1 MLVHLP
7 VLQVIVPLMAA
18 PLCLILKRVQLVWLF
33 TLLVSGIA
41 FLISVLLLQQVM
53 SSGTIIYE
61 LGGWE
66 APWGIEYRIDKL
78 NAFLLLIITGISTVV
93 LFAAQTSIEK
103 EISQDKHTVFYV
115 LYLLSLTG
123 MLGIVATGDAFN
135 VFVFLEI
142 SSLSAYALIALGKD
156 RRALWAA
163 YQYLIMGTIGATF
176 ILIGIGLMYQ
186 MTGTLNMEDLSQRLP
201 EVAQTRTVFT
211 AYAFVIVGIC
221 LKLAMFPLHLW
232 LPNAYA
238 YAPSIVTAFF
248 AATATKVAIYL
259 LIRFTFSVFGLS
271 FSFTTLPL
279 QIIFMALGMLGIFV
293 ASTTAIYQT
302 NVKHLFAY
310 SSIAQIGYMIV
321 GFSIS
326 SVAGLTATLL
336 HLFNHALMKSALF
349 LALGAVMY
357 RIGSVQL
364 SQFQGLG
371 RQMPLTMA
379 AIVIGGLS
387 LIGVPLTVGFVSK
400 WYLLM
405 ALIENGWWPLAVLVL
420 LGSLLA
426 IVYVWRIVEMAYFKP
441 SLATHANVK
450 EAPISFLIPIW
461 ILVFAN
467 IYFGIDTRLGVQVAQ
482 AASESLFAVSVSD
495 ITIIED
501 SL

>member
-1 MLVHLP
+1 MLAHLP

-18 PLCLILKRVQLVWLF
+18 PACLILRRSSLVFLF
-33 TLLVSGIA
+33 ALIVSGVS
-41 FLISVLLLQQVM
+41 FLISIALLNQVM
-53 SSGTIIYE
+53 VSGTIIYE
-61 LGGWE
+61 LGGWN

-78 NAFLLLIITGISTVV
+78 NTYLLLIISGISTVV
-93 LFAAQTSIEK
+93 LLAAHTSIEK
-103 EISQDKHTVFYV
+103 EIPKDRHTFFYV
-115 LYLLSLTG
+115 LYLLSLAG

-156 RRALWAA
+156 RRALWAS

-186 MTGTLNMEDLSQRLP
+186 MTGTLNMEDLSRRLP

-211 AYAFVIVGIC
+211 AYAFFIVGVC
-221 LKLAMFPLHLW
+221 LKLALFPLHLW

-248 AATATKVAIYL
+248 AATSTKVAVYL
-259 LIRFTFSVFGLS
+259 LVRFTFSIFGLS
-271 FSFTTLPL
+271 FSFTALPL
-279 QIIFMALGMLGIFV
+279 QTLFVVLGVLGIFA
-293 ASTTAIYQT
+293 ASIAAIYQK

-310 SSIAQIGYMIV
+310 SSVAQIGYMIV

-326 SVAGLTATLL
+326 TVSGLTATLL
-336 HLFNHALMKSALF
+336 HVFNHALMKGALF

-357 RIGSVQL
+357 RIGNVQL
-364 SQFQGLG
+364 NQFQGLG

-379 AIVIGGLS
+379 AIVLGGLS

-400 WYLLM
+400 WYLLL
-405 ALIENGWWPLAVLVL
+405 ALIESGWWPVAVLIL

-426 IVYVWRIVEMAYFKP
+426 IIYVWRIVEVAYFRP
-441 SLATHANVK
+441 PLTDRGTVK
-450 EAPISFLIPIW
+450 EAPLTFLVPIW

-467 IYFGIDTRLGVQVAQ
+467 IYFGIDTRLSVEVAQ
-482 AASESLFAVSVSD
+482 TASQSLFGVSP
-495 ITIIED
+495 
-501 SL
+501 

>member
-1 MLVHLP
+1 LLAHLP

-18 PLCLILKRVQLVWLF
+18 PLCLFLTRSRLVWLF
-33 TLLVSGIA
+33 ALMANGLA
-41 FLISVLLLQQVM
+41 FLISALLMQQVM
-53 SSGTIIYE
+53 TSGTIIYE
-61 LGGWE
+61 LGGWD
-66 APWGIEYRIDKL
+66 APWGIEYRIDHL
-78 NAFLLLIITGISTVV
+78 NAFLLLIISSVSTVV
-93 LFAAQTSIEK
+93 LFAADTSIRK
-103 EISQDKHTVFYV
+103 EIPADRHTYFYV
-115 LYLLSLTG
+115 LYLLSLAG

-156 RRALWAA
+156 RRALWAS

-176 ILIGIGLMYQ
+176 ILIGIDLMYQ
-186 MTGTLNMEDLSQRLP
+186 MTGTLNMHDLSIRLP
-201 EVAQTRTVFT
+201 EVAHTRTVFT
-211 AYAFVIVGIC
+211 AFAFVIVGIC
-221 LKLAMFPLHLW
+221 LKLALFPLHLW

-271 FSFTTLPL
+271 FSFTALPL
-279 QIIFMALGMLGIFV
+279 QILFLVLGLSGIFA
-293 ASTTAIYQT
+293 ASIAAIYQT

-321 GFSIS
+321 GFSVS
-326 SVAGLTATLL
+326 TTTGLMATLL

-371 RQMPLTMA
+371 RQMPITMA

-400 WYLLM
+400 WYLVL
-405 ALIENGWWPLAVLVL
+405 AVIENGWWPVAVLIL

-426 IVYVWRIVEMAYFKP
+426 VIYVWRIIEMAYFRP
-441 SLATHANVK
+441 PLTSNENIK
-450 EAPISFLIPIW
+450 EAPFSLLIPIW
-461 ILVFAN
+461 ILVIAN
-467 IYFGIDTRLGVQVAQ
+467 IYFGIDTRLSIEVAQ
-482 AASESLFAVSVSD
+482 AASQSLFGVNP
-495 ITIIED
+495 
-501 SL
+501 